1 MDVKTRVREHY
12 EIAKTVVPEE
22 LIVGC
27 FLYGSQNYNM
37 ADENSDVDT
46 RVLVVPSL
54 ADVVCARRPLSFE
67 YHCENGEHINFVDVR
82 EFVHQLLKQ
91 NPNSLEILF
100 TDYFVIN
107 PPFKGVWY
115 YIWSHRE
122 DFARIN
128 PHRAVNA
135 MRHMANANYHQMMK
149 GEFDHKKLATMI
161 RLEKAIS
168 DYILGCKYEHVL
180 KSDQASFFLRVK
192 RGNFIENEEQGL
204 RFAQETYEA
213 INRIAD
219 KYISHV
225 SDVDNEK
232 MKEKLM
238 RALADLVCMHLDYEI
253 KAREE
258 KEEEENEWY

>member
-1 MDVKTRVREHY
+1 MDTMTRVREHY

-46 RVLVVPSL
+46 KVLVVPSL

-91 NPNSLEILF
+91 NSNSLEILF
-100 TDYFVIN
+100 TDHFIIN
-107 PPFKGVWY
+107 SPFNGVWY

-128 PHRAVNA
+128 SHRAVNT
-135 MRHMANANYHQMMK
+135 MRHMANANYHQIMK

-204 RFAQETYEA
+204 RFAQETYESV
-213 INRIAD
+213 NRIAD
-219 KYISHV
+219 RYTEHV
-225 SDVDNEK
+225 SDMDNEK
-232 MKEKLM
+232 LKEKLM
-238 RALADLVCMHLDYEI
+238 RALADLVCMHLGYEI
-253 KAREE
+253 EVRNDSPKL
-258 KEEEENEWY
+258 

>member
-1 MDVKTRVREHY
+1 MDVMTRVREHY
-12 EIAKTVVPEE
+12 EIAKTIVPEE
-22 LIVGC
+22 LIIGC
-27 FLYGSQNYNM
+27 FLYGSQNYNV

-46 RVLVVPSL
+46 KVLVVPSF
-54 ADVVCARRPLSFE
+54 ADVVCARRPVSFE
-67 YHCENGEHINFVDVR
+67 HHCGNGEHINFVDVR

-115 YIWSHRE
+115 YIRSNRE

-128 PHRAVNA
+128 PHKAVNT

-180 KSDQASFFLRVK
+180 KSVQASFFLRVK
-192 RGNFIENEEQGL
+192 RGNFIENEEQGVL
-204 RFAQETYEA
+204 FAQETYEA
-213 INRIAD
+213 TNRITD

-225 SDVDNEK
+225 PDVDNEK

-238 RALADLVCMHLDYEI
+238 RALADLVCMHLGYEI

>member
-67 YHCENGEHINFVDVR
+67 HHCENGEHINFVDVR

-128 PHRAVNA
+128 PHRAVNT

-213 INRIAD
+213 INRITD

-225 SDVDNEK
+225 SDVDDEK

-238 RALADLVCMHLDYEI
+238 RALADLVCMHLGYEI
-253 KAREE
+253 EVR
-258 KEEEENEWY
+258 NDGL

>member
-1 MDVKTRVREHY
+1 MDTMTRVREHY
-12 EIAKTVVPEE
+12 EIARKIYPEN

-37 ADENSDVDT
+37 GDEQSDVDT

-67 YHCENGEHINFVDVR
+67 HHCENGEHINFVDVR
-82 EFVHQLLKQ
+82 EFVQQLLKQ

-100 TDYFVIN
+100 TDHFIIN
-107 PPFKGVWY
+107 PPFNGVWY

-128 PHRAVNA
+128 SHRAVNT
-135 MRHMANANYHQMMK
+135 MRHMANANYHQIMK

-204 RFAQETYEA
+204 RFAQETYESV
-213 INRIAD
+213 NRIAD
-219 KYISHV
+219 RYTEHV
-225 SDVDNEK
+225 SDMDNEK
-232 MKEKLM
+232 LKEKLM
-238 RALADLVCMHLDYEI
+238 RALADLVCMHLGYEI
-253 KAREE
+253 EVRNDSPKL
-258 KEEEENEWY
+258 

>member
-1 MDVKTRVREHY
+1 MDTMTRVREHY
-12 EIAKTVVPEE
+12 EIARKIYPEN

-37 ADENSDVDT
+37 GDEQSDVDT

-67 YHCENGEHINFVDVR
+67 HHCENGEHINFVDVR
-82 EFVHQLLKQ
+82 EFVQQLLKQ

-100 TDYFVIN
+100 TDHFIIN
-107 PPFKGVWY
+107 PPFNGVWY

-128 PHRAVNA
+128 PHKAVNT
-135 MRHMANANYHQMMK
+135 MRHMANANYHQMMN

-161 RLEKAIS
+161 RLEKAIG

-180 KSDQASFFLRVK
+180 KSDRASFFLRVK

-204 RFAQETYEA
+204 RFAQETYESV
-213 INRIAD
+213 NRIAD
-219 KYISHV
+219 RYTKHIP
-225 SDVDNEK
+225 DMDNEK

-238 RALADLVCMHLDYEI
+238 RALSDLVCMHLGYEI
-253 KAREE
+253 KVREE
-258 KEEEENEWY
+258 KERERNERY